1 MLNIIKSFCRVRQ
14 FPTDLAF
21 LIGVEESSLLYYL
34 IQTYGSLKFDGNYPK
49 IWKVD
54 TLSKL
59 QGRSLVTMI
68 ADNVFI
74 INYTK
79 LDQILCPSDLHIAV
93 IPTFHD
99 ERFVGLCEKWHQIL
113 KEKNR
118 TKTLKEIY
126 LLFKGKTL
134 EESIEALSNSINNRW
149 VGLHF
154 NESSKDNKTD
164 RSGGKPGITRGGG
177 EYNKGDGKEYNTTK
191 RIGEF

>member
-34 IQTYGSLKFDGNYPK
+34 IQTYGNLKFDGNYPK
-49 IWKVD
+49 MWHQT
-54 TLSKL
+54 TLFKL
-59 QGRSLVTMI
+59 QDRGLITML
-68 ADNVFI
+68 DNDEYFV
-74 INYTK
+74 NYEMLNK
-79 LDQILCPSDLHIAV
+79 MLSPSDVHIEI
-93 IPTFHD
+93 IPTFSD
-99 ERFVGLCEKWHQIL
+99 AKFIKLCERWHQIL

-164 RSGGKPGITRGGG
+164 RSSGKPGITRGGG
-177 EYNKGDGKEYNTTK
+177 EHNKGDGKEYNTTK
-191 RIGEF
+191 RIG

>member
-34 IQTYGSLKFDGNYPK
+34 IQTYGSLKFDGAYPK

-59 QGRSLVTMI
+59 QGRGLVTI
-68 ADNVFI
+68 LSDNI
-74 INYTK
+74 YTINYTR
-79 LDQILCPSDLHIAV
+79 LDQMLCPSDLHIAV

-99 ERFVGLCEKWHQIL
+99 EKFVGLCEKWHQIL

-118 TKTLKEIY
+118 SKTLKEIY

-149 VGLHF
+149 VGLNF
-154 NESSKDNKTD
+154 NGPKKDTTGD
-164 RSGGKPGITRGGG
+164 RRSGKPGTTRGGG
-177 EYNKGDGKEYNTTK
+177 ETNQGDGQAYNSTK
-191 RIGEF
+191 RIGDI